1 MKLLDLELEN
11 WSVHSYLE
19 VPLANGLQIEG
30 RNGTGKSSILEAI
43 RFIFARDARKYKR
56 RIKHGTRGCTV
67 KLRFL
72 KDGDEYLV
80 EKKLHLKRQSTAKI
94 LMDSRVIAD
103 SPMSAYKILQDI
115 LPENIFDK
123 LVYVPQGALIE
134 LIDDLG
140 LKGGREKLDSLLGL
154 DKFEN
159 VDKGIKQ
166 ELSEIR
172 GKLDILEK
180 EIMKYP
186 NNADREFK
194 DVLDRLKREVK
205 EINAKRDKMKKEWG
219 RLETKLEN
227 IESRVRRMEIMAKT
241 RDELKDKVNRLESAI
256 IEKRSELRSVQENL
270 QSIEEKAKSI
280 EKLRVREKKLKNYPK
295 VRKLLSD
302 LRMNEEKLKEV
313 ADVEREQNELTRI
326 LDSIRRIPDLE
337 REKSR
342 LEEIIDELKE
352 KLAVDKK
359 TIDRLEEYLRGL
371 DGLDEGA
378 RCPRCGQRITGKH
391 IAMEQ
396 ENAISK
402 IESTKKRIAM
412 NSKSMEKFLSM
423 LEKNVEE
430 LEKLR
435 GEKVRSNELK
445 ENVDKKL
452 KYRSEIEQRIGK
464 LKSELYSVG
473 YRNESEKIIDE
484 YVNELNSIGGR
495 IDVFSEEIKKRP
507 QYLKIQTEIEKF
519 LSEKTGELKIF
530 HDKLGKIEMEYDE
543 CLLDGLR
550 AEYNRIQREIYE
562 IQNRINKYN
571 MKIENNKKE
580 VIETKS
586 KLENFL
592 EIKNQIK
599 EMGGEMNLLIEARRL
614 FPEIVKYLRE
624 KFIAQLSSQL
634 TYYFKRINQ
643 NPKYRDISFNKEYE
657 IKINSTE
664 GEFRIYQLS
673 GGEKA
678 QLAVAFRIA
687 LIRLLSPI
695 KLLILDEPFGNLD
708 KEHREILGDA
718 LNKIAM
724 DGQLILVTHVAVDSL
739 NLAEKLDLGGY

>member
-313 ADVEREQNELTRI
+313 A
-326 LDSIRRIPDLE
+326 
-337 REKSR
+337 
-342 LEEIIDELKE
+342 
-352 KLAVDKK
+352 
-359 TIDRLEEYLRGL
+359 
-371 DGLDEGA
+371 
-378 RCPRCGQRITGKH
+378 
-391 IAMEQ
+391 
-396 ENAISK
+396 
-402 IESTKKRIAM
+402 
-412 NSKSMEKFLSM
+412 
-423 LEKNVEE
+423 
-430 LEKLR
+430 
-435 GEKVRSNELK
+435 
-445 ENVDKKL
+445 
-452 KYRSEIEQRIGK
+452 
-464 LKSELYSVG
+464 
-473 YRNESEKIIDE
+473 
-484 YVNELNSIGGR
+484 
-495 IDVFSEEIKKRP
+495 
-507 QYLKIQTEIEKF
+507 
-519 LSEKTGELKIF
+519 
-530 HDKLGKIEMEYDE
+530 
-543 CLLDGLR
+543 
-550 AEYNRIQREIYE
+550 
-562 IQNRINKYN
+562 
-571 MKIENNKKE
+571 
-580 VIETKS
+580 
-586 KLENFL
+586 
-592 EIKNQIK
+592 
-599 EMGGEMNLLIEARRL
+599 
-614 FPEIVKYLRE
+614 
-624 KFIAQLSSQL
+624 
-634 TYYFKRINQ
+634 
-643 NPKYRDISFNKEYE
+643 
-657 IKINSTE
+657 
-664 GEFRIYQLS
+664 
-673 GGEKA
+673 
-678 QLAVAFRIA
+678 
-687 LIRLLSPI
+687 
-695 KLLILDEPFGNLD
+695 
-708 KEHREILGDA
+708 
-718 LNKIAM
+718 
-724 DGQLILVTHVAVDSL
+724 
-739 NLAEKLDLGGY
+739 